1 MSGKVIIVG
10 AGVAGIASAVELAKN
25 NIPVQLIE
33 ARNHIGG
40 RCFSFIDKFTGDEI
54 DNGQHIFI
62 GAYKNFFELLENIG
76 TRKYIFPQNQFEI
89 NYFNYSKSAKLVSP
103 SKFGRLPLLIALL
116 RFELLDFKSKLSI
129 IKFIL
134 KATKIYNKSSI
145 TAFELLLLHNQTK
158 EAIRV
163 FWEPLILATL
173 NQSIQESPADVFL
186 EVVRKMFSS
195 INSAKIYFS
204 SVGLSRLFEPSEK
217 FLKEHNSQILKNI
230 KITKIEISSNKV
242 VGCYDAN
249 NKFYPS
255 NALILALPFDK
266 IASILQN
273 SGINSNFS
281 EFEYSTII
289 SYYFW
294 TKKKIKCLEI
304 NALLGTKSHW
314 LFDRNKILQINPKD
328 KFCYTV
334 TISCANELAKL
345 DRVTIEN
352 VIISDLINLKL
363 LRSKQD
369 IIHSKLLV
377 DKKATVALN
386 CSNSNKRHTIIT
398 EFENVFICGDWT
410 ATGLPATI
418 EGAALSG
425 KLAANYIKQMR
436 F

>member
-10 AGVAGIASAVELAKN
+10 AGVAGITAAVELAKYK
-25 NIPVQLIE
+25 IPVQLIE

-76 TRKYIFPQNQFEI
+76 TRKYIFPQNHFKI
-89 NYFNYSKSAKLVSP
+89 NFFDRSKSSKLIS
-103 SKFGRLPLLIALL
+103 SSTCGRLPLLIALL
-116 RFELLDFKSKLSI
+116 RFELLDFKSKFCI

-134 KATKIYNKSSI
+134 KTPKFHNNSSVS
-145 TAFELLLLHNQTK
+145 AFELLSSHNQTK
-158 EAIRV
+158 EAIQV

-173 NQSIQESPADVFL
+173 NQSIQESPSDVFL
-186 EVVRKMFSS
+186 EVVRRMFAS
-195 INSAKIYFS
+195 IENAKIYFS
-204 SVGLSRLFEPSEK
+204 NVGLSHLFEPAEK
-217 FLKEHNSQILKNI
+217 FLNENNSQVIKNT
-230 KITKIEISSNKV
+230 KITKIKISSNKV
-242 VGCYDAN
+242 VGCYDADN
-249 NKFYPS
+249 NFYS
-255 NALILALPFDK
+255 SDVIVLAVPFDK
-266 IASILQN
+266 IATILKN
-273 SGINSNFS
+273 SGLNSNFS

-294 TKKKIKCLEI
+294 TKKQIECCEI

-314 LFDRNKILQINPKD
+314 LFDRNKILQINTKD

-334 TISCANELAKL
+334 TISNANELAKL
-345 DRVTIEN
+345 DRIAIEN
-352 VIISDLINLKL
+352 IIISDLINLKL
-363 LRSKQD
+363 LQSKQD
-369 IIHSKLLV
+369 IIHSILLV

-386 CSNSNKRHTIIT
+386 CINNNKRHPIYTD
-398 EFENVFICGDWT
+398 FDNMFVCGDWA

-425 KLAANYIKQMR
+425 KSAANYIKQMR
-436 F
+436 I